1 MRISFGR
8 EKAGQEFTTDREIND
23 YVCKDFGDGFKF
35 SQSGDPVSPY
45 IRKVGKVKRDEC
57 WNKPARIAELVSSLY
72 SNTTSKLHFGFLKEH
87 GNSFYRIVAANV
99 SVHKDNSVFL
109 PTLNDPENHPLSNE
123 IITKDILSIFIR
135 SHQNDLPGGLMLET
149 ADMMVMPPAFK
160 EWNGT
165 QKHRQQLQPFNIFG
179 SNNVTPT
186 GVPSSVA
193 TMPTVLNDEL
203 IGITFCA
210 DWAEDEEVSVFI
222 DGNLTRDSLMVDVM
236 VDGEVRFE
244 LGCGSSESYK
254 YLIHNRSGGKMTLK

>member
-1 MRISFGR
+1 M
-8 EKAGQEFTTDREIND
+8 
-23 YVCKDFGDGFKF
+23 
-35 SQSGDPVSPY
+35 
-45 IRKVGKVKRDEC
+45 
-57 WNKPARIAELVSSLY
+57 
-72 SNTTSKLHFGFLKEH
+72 
-87 GNSFYRIVAANV
+87 

-123 IITKDILSIFIR
+123 IITKDILSIFIH
-135 SHQNDLPGGLMLET
+135 SHQNDLPGGPMPET
-149 ADMMVMPPAFK
+149 GKYPPMNADMMVMPPTFR

-203 IGITFCA
+203 IGITFRA

-254 YLIHNRSGGKMTLK
+254 YLIHNRSGGKMTLKWDRFKNLSVKNLLRIKNVHDDYIITMKKIIN